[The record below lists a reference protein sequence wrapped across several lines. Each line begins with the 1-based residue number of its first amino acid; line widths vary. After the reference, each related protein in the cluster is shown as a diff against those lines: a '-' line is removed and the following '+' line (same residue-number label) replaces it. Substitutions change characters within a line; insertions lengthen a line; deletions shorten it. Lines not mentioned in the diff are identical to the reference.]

1 MNRLRGTMKKENIV
15 VWLLGL
21 ATLAVLSLQVL
32 LSNEA
37 TTKTE
42 STLFGVLQF
51 LLSLGFAWVLAKQA
65 SQQEFES
72 KQRKFAIAAFRRIK
86 EIEAQ
91 TEHLINRLDKAIK
104 GSKENHSH
112 ELDIAKTLAISI
124 YDTTSSSK
132 LDWADV
138 IGDQIE
144 VIEKIENIQRKSIAQ
159 VTNSQSKSEE
169 TENINELKEE
179 LSTELKLSLESR
191 KNKATSVQIAEEVR
205 ENGHLLLSG
214 FVDEHWSSARDA
226 EKLKISEILNIKI
239 ADVEGRI
246 ATLAAYDANGD
257 FVGSFFN
264 NYGNTYDEF
273 TRAVCVAAGSS
284 CFEGKVTEISN
295 NTEDDKELGISMCFT
310 LSVTPKTKQ
319 VERL

>member
-1 MNRLRGTMKKENIV
+1 MKKENIV

-21 ATLAVLSLQVL
+21 ATLAVLSLQVF
-32 LSNEA
+32 LSSET

-42 STLFGVLQF
+42 STLFGILQF

-91 TEHLINRLDKAIK
+91 TEHLISRLDKAIE
-104 GSKENHSH
+104 GSKENHGH

-132 LDWADV
+132 LDWADI

-144 VIEKIENIQRKSIAQ
+144 VIEKIENIQRKSLAQ
-159 VTNSQSKSEE
+159 VTNSQPKSEE
-169 TENINELKEE
+169 TKNINALKEE
-179 LSTELKLSLESR
+179 LSTELKLSLDNKE
-191 KNKATSVQIAEEVR
+191 KKATSIQIAEEMK
-205 ENGHLLLSG
+205 ENDCLILNG
-214 FVDEHWSSARDA
+214 FIDGNWSSARDVK
-226 EKLKISEILNIKI
+226 KLVIGELLDVRIV
-239 ADVEGRI
+239 DVEGRI
-246 ATLAAYDANGD
+246 ATLAAYDKNNQ
-257 FVGSFFN
+257 FVGSFLN

-273 TRAVCVAAGSS
+273 TRAACVAAGASS
-284 CFEGKVTEISN
+284 FEGKVIKISN
-295 NTEDDKELGISMCFT
+295 DFDESDEEWGMRMLFT
-310 LSVTPKTKQ
+310 LSVTPKNKE
-319 VERL
+319 VSLAPSAA